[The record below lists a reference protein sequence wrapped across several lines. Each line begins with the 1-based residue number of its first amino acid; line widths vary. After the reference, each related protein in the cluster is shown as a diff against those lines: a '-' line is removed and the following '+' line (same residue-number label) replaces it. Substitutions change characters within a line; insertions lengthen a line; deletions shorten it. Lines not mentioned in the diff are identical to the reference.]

1 MTEKMI
7 EEIIKK
13 LENRLK
19 VPSKASQNVIARP
32 KIIAIVGPT
41 ASGKSSLAIRIAKK
55 IDGHPGTNSEIISAD
70 SRLVYKG
77 FDIATAKPTVEER
90 QGVEHH
96 LIDVVEPEV
105 DYSAANFLDDAKAA
119 IEKIVAK
126 GKIPIVVGG
135 TGLYF
140 RILLEDFDL
149 PRVEPNYELR
159 KELEALDAVEL
170 HEMLKELDPVSAQK
184 IHFNNKVKLI
194 RALEVCKTLDK
205 PHSEA
210 AGKKEPE
217 YDVIWLGLNPP
228 DRAVLYDRVNQR
240 VDEMVKNGLIEET
253 QMLLKK
259 HGRIPN
265 FVNTIGYQEILA
277 YFDGEITLEEAVSDI
292 KQNTR
297 RYAKRQLTWF
307 RRNKLIEW
315 LDV

>member
-1 MTEKMI
+1 M
-7 EEIIKK
+7 
-13 LENRLK
+13 
-19 VPSKASQNVIARP
+19 
-32 KIIAIVGPT
+32 GPT
-41 ASGKSSLAIRIAKK
+41 ASGKSSLAIQIAKK
-55 IDGHPGTNSEIISAD
+55 IDCTDETDGINGEIISAD

-77 FDIATAKPTVEER
+77 FDIASAKPTIEER
-90 QGVEHH
+90 QGIEHY
-96 LIDVVEPEV
+96 LIDIVEPEV
-105 DYSAANFLDDAKAA
+105 DYSAANFLDDAKIA
-119 IEKIVAK
+119 IGKIIAK
-126 GKIPIVVGG
+126 GKTPIVVGG

-159 KELEALDAVEL
+159 KELDGLEAQKL
-170 HEMLKELDPVSAQK
+170 HEMLSELDPVSAKK

-194 RALEVCKTLDK
+194 RAIEVCKTLKK

-217 YDVIWLGLNPP
+217 FDVIWLGLNPP
-228 DRAVLYDRVNQR
+228 DRADLYARVNQR
-240 VDEMVKNGLIEET
+240 VDEMVKKGLVEET
-253 QMLLKK
+253 RALLAK

-265 FVNTIGYQEILA
+265 FVNTIGYQEILE
-277 YFDGEITLEEAVSDI
+277 YLDGKITLEEAILDI

>member
-1 MTEKMI
+1 M
-7 EEIIKK
+7 
-13 LENRLK
+13 
-19 VPSKASQNVIARP
+19 
-32 KIIAIVGPT
+32 GPT
-41 ASGKSSLAIRIAKK
+41 ASGKSSLAIQIAKT
-55 IDGHPGTNSEIISAD
+55 IDGINGEIISAD

-77 FDIATAKPTVEER
+77 FDIASAKPTAEER
-90 QGVEHH
+90 QGIMHH

-105 DYSAANFLDDAKAA
+105 DYSAANFLDDAKIA
-119 IEKIVAK
+119 IEQIISK

-159 KELEALDAVEL
+159 KELEEFDAVKL
-170 HEMLKELDPVSAQK
+170 HEMLKELDSTSAEK
-184 IHFNNKVKLI
+184 IHYNNKVKLI
-194 RALEVCKTLDK
+194 RAIEVCKTLDK

-217 YDVIWLGLNPP
+217 YDTIWFGLNPP
-228 DRAVLYDRVNQR
+228 DRKVLYNRVNQR
-240 VDEMVKNGLIEET
+240 VDEMVKTGLVKET
-253 QMLLKK
+253 QALLVK

-265 FVNTIGYQEILA
+265 FVNTIGYQEILE
-277 YFDGEITLEEAVSDI
+277 YLDGKISLDDAISDI

-297 RYAKRQLTWF
+297 HYAKRQLTWF